1 MSSASKP
8 FNVFESNPFVE
19 GLFDW
24 MASPEGILFEQ
35 IRELVWQMLE
45 PVTLDMN
52 KRELLWEDGQAL
64 SIEQS
69 AQRINETVE
78 PGQGVTQELIESEII
93 GWLEMVHVPEG
104 HTDAQ
109 LEKHELKVA
118 TWVEDYSRQQNRK
131 ITP

>member
-1 MSSASKP
+1 MSSSFKS
-8 FNVFESNPFVE
+8 FDVFENNSFVD
-19 GLFDW
+19 GLFDF

-35 IRELVWQMLE
+35 IRELTWEMLE
-45 PVTLDMN
+45 SVTVDITSR
-52 KRELLWEDGQAL
+52 KLLWNDLQAL

-93 GWLEMVHVPEG
+93 GWLEMGHVPEG
-104 HTDAQ
+104 YTDAQ
-109 LEKHELKVA
+109 LEKHERKVA
-118 TWVEDYSRQQNRK
+118 TWIKDHKRQQNRN